1 MKVIVS
7 LLLLSPLLGELLSG
21 SSPPVRFFH
30 PLSLIILVVFYGG
43 GTLLIREAR
52 TRWDLQWPIIFLAVG
67 YGILEEG
74 LMMQSFFNPG
84 HVDLHKL
91 SMYGMYG
98 GIQWPWT
105 IMLILYH
112 ATVSTLIPIAMVD
125 LLWPELRAKTL
136 LRKRGL
142 ILTLAAVTIVTVLIM
157 NFIWKQAE
165 KSAIAYEP
173 AAGLLLGS
181 LAAVILLVFLAR
193 LFRGSRIEVSGV
205 FLLPAR
211 VFAVSAFMFMAVN
224 LILPNAMAENG
235 VQAHTTIFLQIALTV
250 LTGLFVIFQ
259 IFHKKTSA
267 RHLVSLILGSLFF
280 FILLTPISE
289 FGDTANPD
297 PTQGMLAV
305 GIVAFVFLIF
315 WRRRVFRAH
324 AEQLSEP

>member
-1 MKVIVS
+1 MKVVVS
-7 LLLLSPLLGELLSG
+7 LLLLSPVLGELLSG

-30 PLSLIILVVFYGG
+30 PVALIILVVFYGG

-52 TRWDLQWPIIFLAVG
+52 TRWDLQWPIIFLAVS

-112 ATVSTLIPIAMVD
+112 TTVSTLIPIAMVD

-136 LRKRGL
+136 LGKRGL
-142 ILTLAAVTIVTVLIM
+142 ILTLAAVTAVTVLMM

-193 LFRGSRIEVSGV
+193 LFRGSRIKVSRV

-224 LILPNAMAENG
+224 LILPNAMVANG
-235 VQAHTTIFLQIALTV
+235 IQAQTTIFLQIALTFFAS
-250 LTGLFVIFQ
+250 LFVIFQ
-259 IFHKKTSA
+259 IFHEKTSA
-267 RHLVSLILGSLFF
+267 RHLVSLISGTLFF

-289 FGDTANPD
+289 FGDTPNPD
-297 PTQGMLAV
+297 PTRGMLAV
-305 GIVAFVFLIF
+305 GIAAFVFLML
-315 WRRRVFRAH
+315 WRRRVFRL
-324 AEQLSEP
+324 ERESSSDP